1 MKKIFSI
8 VLLLAIIF
16 MCGNSH
22 ADTALKKLGRGAA
35 NVITCPIEIVYRIGE
50 VNKEDGPIA
59 AFTWG
64 VLNGVWR
71 TGVRAVVGVY
81 EIITFPFPLPKNY
94 KPIVDDP
101 EFFLNEGLF

>member
-1 MKKIFSI
+1 MKRIFSVI
-8 VLLLAIIF
+8 LLLTIIF
-16 MCGNSH
+16 MCESSH
-22 ADTALKKLGRGAA
+22 ADNALKKLGRGVA
-35 NVITCPIEIVYRIGE
+35 NVVTCPIEIVYRIGE

-64 VLNGVWR
+64 ILNGIWR
-71 TGVRAVVGVY
+71 TGVRAVAGAY
-81 EIITFPFPLPKNY
+81 EIVTFPIPFPKSY